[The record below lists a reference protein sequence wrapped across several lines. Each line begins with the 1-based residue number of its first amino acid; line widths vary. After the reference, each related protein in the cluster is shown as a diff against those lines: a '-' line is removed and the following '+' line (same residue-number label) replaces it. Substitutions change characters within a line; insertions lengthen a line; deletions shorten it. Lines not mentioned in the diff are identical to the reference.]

1 MAGRCIHIKN
11 MYIFKRD
18 MEFGHMTEIHR
29 IKICGAIVAPGK
41 LRTRSALLG
50 ALDIE
55 RRHFGFNS
63 SWSKLTALF

>member
-29 IKICGAIVAPGK
+29 IKICGAIVAAGK

-50 ALDIE
+50 ASGCD
-55 RRHFGFNS
+55 F
-63 SWSKLTALF
+63 